1 MFLLVEY
8 RFFNNL
14 LVDYRFYQKNT
25 TVQLCWCMILAVFDY
40 SNNWVPFAF
49 DSHACIWWKGEGFN
63 LRAQTFLPPC
73 PFVYLYY
80 LRILILSILVFLY
93 RWVTPSWGSVWLYSY
108 PRFDIFFGELKF
120 GTCFVRSKRTFWYFA
135 LFIKAANM
143 VSTHSAHLNN
153 KKLKKSM
160 SIPLEGLVHLITQRL
175 IIDGCKFWF
184 FIKNSLR
191 YLLILKKLWSNC
203 LLLGNLQWVII

>member
-1 MFLLVEY
+1 MFLLVDY

-63 LRAQTFLPPC
+63 LRAPTFLPPC

-153 KKLKKSM
+153 KKLKKINVNPSRGV
-160 SIPLEGLVHLITQRL
+160 STLDYST
-175 IIDGCKFWF
+175 IDIYWVQ
-184 FIKNSLR
+184 I
-191 YLLILKKLWSNC
+191 LILIKAATSIFIDFEETLK
-203 LLLGNLQWVII
+203 